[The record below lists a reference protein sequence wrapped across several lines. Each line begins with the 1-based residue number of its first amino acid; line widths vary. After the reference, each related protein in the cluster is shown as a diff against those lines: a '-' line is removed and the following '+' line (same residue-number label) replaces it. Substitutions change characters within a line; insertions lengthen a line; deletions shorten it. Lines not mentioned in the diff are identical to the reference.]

1 MNIFEALRE
10 SHELQRELGARLLET
25 RGDTPERDELFQQ
38 LKQELLAHE
47 TAEERHFYLL
57 LIPDDRGVDV
67 SRHAIAE
74 HHEMDEMVE
83 ELEETEASSPAWLP
97 RARKLVDKIH
107 HHLEEEE
114 HKFFQMAG
122 KVLDDKQKLSL
133 AGEYLRAYR
142 ELKRE
147 AA

>member
-1 MNIFEALRE
+1 MTIFEALRQ
-10 SHELQRELGARLLET
+10 SHERQRELGTQLLAT
-25 RGDTPERDELFQQ
+25 RGDTAERQELFGQ

-57 LIPDDRGVDV
+57 LIPDDLGVDV

-83 ELEETEASSPAWLP
+83 ELEELEASSPAWLP

-122 KVLDDKQKLSL
+122 KVLDEQQKLDL
-133 AGEYLRAYR
+133 AGAYLREY
-142 ELKRE
+142 ESLKGE